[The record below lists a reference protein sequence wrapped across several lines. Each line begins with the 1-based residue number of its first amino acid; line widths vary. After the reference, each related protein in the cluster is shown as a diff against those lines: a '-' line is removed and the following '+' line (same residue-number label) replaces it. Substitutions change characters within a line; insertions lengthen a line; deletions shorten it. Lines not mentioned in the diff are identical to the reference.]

1 MKLQSTFDGGATRR
15 RPACHS
21 AATAMLGLLTVLAA
35 CTVEDPAR
43 KSGGVE
49 AAAAPTNRIDIPSTV
64 RRNLGIEFA
73 TVEPRIVERTMR
85 VPGRFELLPTARR
98 EYRAPLD
105 GRIELLVDQ
114 FDKVEAGTPLY
125 RLEGSGWR
133 SLGERIAATRARL
146 ESMGPVR
153 QAHGVHERSLADK
166 VELWRQRLEQLD
178 RLREAGGGSSAAT
191 TEARATLNATQAEL
205 AEVMEKDAELQATER
220 VLAAE
225 LRALEAERAFLR
237 SASACAATDE
247 TGDTGLVVCASAPGV
262 VERLDATPGGHVE
275 EGGPVLSV
283 VQPDR
288 LRLRGR
294 LLQGDLDLLRD
305 GLPARIVAATSDED
319 EVRAAI
325 DADIVIDL
333 AADPDRRTIDVIA
346 TPATAAHWAR
356 AGLAASLEIVLDGGR
371 EELAIPTRAVLR
383 DGVVPIVFRRD
394 PSDPDRAIRL
404 EADLGRSDGRH
415 IEILSGVAAGDEV
428 VVAGNYQLMIAMS
441 GSIPK
446 GGHFHADGTFHAEDH

>member
-1 MKLQSTFDGGATRR
+1 VKTDLPIRACTSSRSFAS
-15 RPACHS
+15 RP
-21 AATAMLGLLTVLAA
+21 GLLAASGLLAVLCA
-35 CTVEDPAR
+35 CTGEAPPPAA
-43 KSGGVE
+43 GEEE

-73 TVEPRIVERTMR
+73 SVEPRIVERTMR

-114 FDKVEAGTPLY
+114 FEVVEAGTPLY

-133 SLGERIAATRARL
+133 DLGERIAATRARL

-166 VELWRQRLEQLD
+166 VELWRERLAQLD
-178 RLREAGGGSSAAT
+178 RLREAGGGSGAAT

-237 SASACAATDE
+237 RAAACGEGAAADAS
-247 TGDTGLVVCASAPGV
+247 GLVVCASAAGV
-262 VERLDATPGGHVE
+262 VEALAATPGGHAE
-275 EGGPVLSV
+275 EGGLVLSV

-288 LRLRGR
+288 LRFRGR
-294 LLQGDLDLLRD
+294 VLQGDLDRLRD
-305 GLPARIVAATSDED
+305 GLTARIAAATADEAGSLPPV
-319 EVRAAI
+319 EATIAL
-325 DADIVIDL
+325 DL

-346 TPATAAHWAR
+346 TPTSAAAWAK

-371 EELAIPTRAVLR
+371 EELAIPERAVLR
-383 DGVVPIVFRRD
+383 DGIVPIVFRRD
-394 PSDPDRAIRL
+394 PRDPDRAIRL
-404 EADLGRSDGRH
+404 EADLGRSDGRF

-428 VVAGNYQLMIAMS
+428 VVSGNYQLVLAMS
-441 GSIPK
+441 GSMPK